1 MTDNSDRLQGR
12 VALVTGAGNGIGQA
26 CAQAL
31 GRHGAAVVVNDL
43 GTDEY
48 AAGRSSE
55 EADSTVAAIRDE
67 GGTATANYGSVADA
81 EGCAAAVQTA
91 VDTYGQ
97 LDIVVGCAGA
107 IIDGTL
113 AADDETYQRFMALFL
128 HQKFWLARAALPG
141 MLERGWGRL
150 ITTTSHGATG
160 LLGQPIFAA
169 AMGGVISMTRA
180 IAFEHESA
188 GVTANCLAPG
198 GATRLHA
205 VTRPMFEQLRA
216 DGLITEDDWESY
228 VNTPPPEYVAP
239 IVAWL
244 CTDAADGVTGQVFHA
259 AGGSVGVWNRYEV
272 ERSIYRGDHRTSPPW
287 SLDELDQLVPKAL
300 LSQV

>member
-1 MTDNSDRLQGR
+1 MSDSSDRLKGR

-31 GRHGAAVVVNDL
+31 ARHGASVVVNDL
-43 GTDEY
+43 GTDEF
-48 AAGRSSE
+48 ATGRSSE
-55 EADSTVAAIRDE
+55 AADSTVAGIVAD
-67 GGTATANYGSVADA
+67 GGSATANYDSVADPD
-81 EGCAAAVQTA
+81 GCAAAVQTA
-91 VDTYGQ
+91 IDTYGK

-113 AADDETYQRFMALFL
+113 AADDDTYQRFMALFL
-128 HQKFWLARAALPG
+128 HQKFWLTRAALPG
-141 MLERGWGRL
+141 MQERGWGRI

-180 IAFEHESA
+180 IAFENA
-188 GVTANCLAPG
+188 TTAVTANCLSPG
-198 GATRLHA
+198 AGTRLHA
-205 VTRPMFEQLRA
+205 VARPTFEQLRA
-216 DGLITEDDWESY
+216 DGAITEAEWDAY

-244 CTDAADGVTGQVFHA
+244 CSDAADGVTGQVLHA
-259 AGGSVGVWNRYEV
+259 AGGEVGTWTRYELDHMA
-272 ERSIYRGDHRTSPPW
+272 YRGDHRTNPPW
-287 SLDELDQLVPKAL
+287 TLDELDVVVPKAL
-300 LSQV
+300 LPQG